1 MFAPGP
7 GSRAKAIICDKAS
20 SVVAWVGLGSNV
32 GDGQALIRTA
42 IDLLQAHP
50 AISVLRVSPL
60 YRTAPWGVKNQPE
73 FTNGVAELS
82 VYLEPMA
89 LLEFLQEVEQ
99 ELGRDASSLRWGPR
113 TMDLD
118 ILMLD
123 DRILYWPGLT
133 VPHPRMHTR
142 VFVLAPL
149 FDLAPNL
156 IIPGKG
162 AVRRFLARQDS
173 KGIQRIVAINPNEN

>member
-1 MFAPGP
+1 MSSP
-7 GSRAKAIICDKAS
+7 GSGSQAS
-20 SVVAWVGLGSNV
+20 STIGDKTSPVIAWIGLGSNV
-32 GDGQALIRTA
+32 GDGPALIKTA
-42 IDLLQAHP
+42 IDLLQSHP
-50 AISVLRVSPL
+50 AISVLRISPL
-60 YRTAPWGVKNQPE
+60 YRTVPWGVKNQPE

-82 VYLEPMA
+82 VYLEPIA
-89 LLEFLQEVEQ
+89 LLEFMQEIEQ
-99 ELGRDASSLRWGPR
+99 ELGRDTSSLRWGPR

-123 DRILYWPGLT
+123 DRILIWPGLA

-149 FDLAPNL
+149 FDLAPDL

-162 AVRRFLARQDS
+162 SVRRFLARLDS
-173 KGIQRIVAINPNEN
+173 GGVKRLVVAIPHGN